1 MSYPL
6 LSHAAFSDRLR
17 FCAQEVG
24 SIGKL
29 ATAAGLHR
37 NTINGYLKSV
47 EPDRATLI
55 RLAQAAGKSP
65 EWLATGNP
73 AIETVNIEQNAPTT
87 ITTITPKGLPV
98 GFKERL
104 NSLIRDYDVSNHSPT

>member
-73 AIETVNIEQNAPTT
+73 AFETVNAEQNAPTT
-87 ITTITPKGLPV
+87 FTTNGLPV

-104 NSLIRDYDVSNHSPT
+104 NSLIREYEVSNRSPT